1 MKHVELMHFL
11 LKFFTAASNVGHWKH
26 LAKKRMAYLAALV
39 DFAYSSNRVV
49 QEPTQKK
56 AAKALTR

>member
-1 MKHVELMHFL
+1 MHFL

-26 LAKKRMAYLAALV
+26 LAKIRMAYLAALV